1 MRYVCCDERRRE
13 TVRELDMDLDLNGID
28 FLEVV
33 DTEAAAP
40 AERQRVLRVYFLRE
54 PSTALEKAITTSTIQ
69 IRGGTRVTG
78 IAVAAAPVW
87 EDDPLLARKRLTV
100 HVTQPGDYSTYTLAF
115 VTTGGDPLPGL
126 DPALASI
133 DFSFKIE
140 CPSEFDCRDECTCQP
155 EIADA
160 PEIDYLARDYASFR
174 RLMLDRLA
182 AIVPAWQERNPADL
196 GMALV
201 EVLAYTADH
210 LSYQLDAVGMESTLA
225 TARRR
230 ASATR
235 HARMVDYRVSH
246 GANARAWV
254 QIRVSGDTTIPA
266 GTKLLTRAPGI
277 ASATIDPDSLDYP
290 RALAS
295 GAIVFETM
303 DAADLCE
310 DHNDICFYTW
320 GDRECC
326 LPIGA
331 TSATLRGKLANAAA
345 ASAEE
350 EPETPCETDPPQALR
365 LAVGDVLI
373 FREQIGPRTGS
384 PADADPNH
392 RHAVRLTAVEAGCDP
407 LGTRFGENPGTGPGV
422 AVVQIT
428 WEATDALPFPLC
440 LSATVDGV
448 FVANVSTAL
457 GNIVA
462 ADHGLTID
470 AAEDLPDV
478 PAPDARLT
486 LAPAGASCACAEAA
500 IIPAPSRYRPSLA
513 QGPLTIGAATR
524 CEEFRDRENRVRH
537 RPRFFKPGK
546 RGPAAALFGERRREL
561 PAICITDTTTGRGW
575 APRRDLL
582 GSTAFSREFVVEPE
596 ADGRAWLRFG
606 DDEYGM
612 RPADRDDLVAVYR
625 VGNGAAGNIGAGA
638 LHHVVIDAAPVTA
651 VTNPMPA
658 RGGTDPESIEH
669 VRQIAPSAFRTPRRA
684 VTAPDY
690 ATVAGRHPEVQQ
702 ATATERWTGSWHTIF
717 LTVDRRGGRPVN
729 AAFETELRAFLER
742 FRMAGHDL
750 EIDGPHFVP
759 LEIELR
765 VCVLPDYFRGDVK
778 QALLALFT
786 RGVRPD
792 GQPGVF
798 HPDQFSFGQ
807 PVYLS
812 RIIAAAQETPGV
824 RFVEALVFQRQGDP
838 QSNALDSGILPLG
851 RLEIARLDND
861 PSFPE
866 RGVLRLTME
875 GGQ

>member
-13 TVRELDMDLDLNGID
+13 TVRELDTDLDPNGID

-40 AERQRVLRVYFLRE
+40 DERQRVLRVYFLRE
-54 PSTALEKAITTSTIQ
+54 PSTALEEAITTSTIQ
-69 IRGGTRVTG
+69 IRGGARVIG
-78 IAVAAAPVW
+78 IAVDVDPVW
-87 EDDPLLARKRLTV
+87 DDDPLLARRRLTV
-100 HVTQPGDYSTYTLAF
+100 RVTQPGDYSTYTLAF

-126 DPALASI
+126 DPALAAI

-155 EIADA
+155 EIADT

-266 GTKLLTRAPGI
+266 GAKLLTRVPDI
-277 ASATIDPDSLDYP
+277 ASAIIDPDSLDYP

-295 GAIVFETM
+295 GAVVFETM
-303 DAADLCE
+303 DEADLCE

-326 LPIGA
+326 LPAGA
-331 TSATLRGKLANAAA
+331 TRATLRGKLVKENG
-345 ASAEE
+345 
-350 EPETPCETDPPQALR
+350 EPPADPTHPCADTVPEKELR
-365 LAVGDVLI
+365 LAAGDVLL
-373 FREQIGPRTGS
+373 FQEQCGPRTGS
-384 PADADPNH
+384 IADANPGH
-392 RHAVRLTAVEAGCDP
+392 RHAVRLTSVEANCDP
-407 LGTRFGENPGTGPGV
+407 LGLMFDDPDVDDP
-422 AVVQIT
+422 ALDVVEIT
-428 WEATDALPFPLC
+428 WDIADALPFPLC
-440 LSATVDGV
+440 LSATIDGL
-448 FVANVSTAL
+448 FVPNVSTAL

-470 AAEDLPDV
+470 VAEELPDV
-478 PAPDARLT
+478 PAPDARLA
-486 LAPAGASCACAEAA
+486 LAPAGASCACAEA
-500 IIPAPSRYRPSLA
+500 IITPAPPRYRPALE

-537 RPRFFKPGK
+537 RPRFFQPGK
-546 RGPAAALFGERRREL
+546 RGPAGALFGERRREL
-561 PAICITDTTTGRGW
+561 PAICLTDTTTGRGW

-625 VGNGAAGNIGAGA
+625 VGNGAAGNIGARA
-638 LHHVVIDAAPVTA
+638 LHHIVIDAAPVTA

-658 RGGTDPESIEH
+658 RGGADPESIEH
-669 VRQIAPSAFRTPRRA
+669 VRQIAPSAFRTSQRA
-684 VTAPDY
+684 VTAADY
-690 ATVAGRHPEVQQ
+690 AVVAGRHPEVQQ

-717 LTVDRRGGRPVN
+717 LTVDRRGGRSVDN
-729 AAFETELRAFLER
+729 AFETELRAFLER

-750 EIDGPHFVP
+750 EIDGPRFVP

-765 VCVLPDYFRGDVK
+765 VCVLPDYFRSDVK
-778 QALLALFT
+778 QALLARFT

-798 HPDQFSFGQ
+798 HPDQFSFGH

-812 RIIAAAQETPGV
+812 RVIAAAQETPGV
-824 RFVEALVFQRQGDP
+824 RFVEPLVFQRQGDP
-838 QSNALDSGILPLG
+838 QSNALDSGILALG